1 MKKKIL
7 WLTRTAVLLALLIT
21 LQVLTKPFG
30 QLVTGSCVN
39 LVLALTV
46 LVAGLPSGAVLALV
60 SPVLAYLLRIAPQV
74 LTVPAIMAG
83 NFVYVLLLRL
93 LADRKA
99 KNVLRQSLALISAS
113 AAKFAVLYGIVGG
126 VICGIFADQLLS
138 TGVLKPPMLQL
149 LPATF
154 SWPQLITALIGGALA
169 MSAYPLLK
177 KVIHR

>member
-93 LADRKA
+93 
-99 KNVLRQSLALISAS
+99 
-113 AAKFAVLYGIVGG
+113 
-126 VICGIFADQLLS
+126 CLLC
-138 TGVLKPPMLQL
+138 VRMN
-149 LPATF
+149 
-154 SWPQLITALIGGALA
+154 II
-169 MSAYPLLK
+169 
-177 KVIHR
+177 